1 MWRLLALPGTIPAN
15 TGRIG
20 GESDWVHVDRDHPRE
35 YGENSRH
42 ERLID
47 VPIGPSPRI
56 RGELEP
62 ADSCVHGIGTIPA
75 NTGRITS
82 SVIFGISDTDHPR
95 EYGENATYTYGKFEV
110 KGPSPRI
117 RGEFAAVVL
126 PFICLRTIPANT
138 GRICFQAASSNSGRD
153 HPREYGENRGKE

>member
-1 MWRLLALPGTIPAN
+1 MLQLAAASMSKFGPSPRIRGEYSLIIKRTLPTRTIPAN

-75 NTGRITS
+75 NTGRIS
-82 SVIFGISDTDHPR
+82 GDGHVP
-95 EYGENATYTYGKFEV
+95 
-110 KGPSPRI
+110 
-117 RGEFAAVVL
+117 L
-126 PFICLRTIPANT
+126 C
-138 GRICFQAASSNSGRD
+138 GRD
-153 HPREYGENRGKE
+153 HPREYGENGWARHPEHLHVGTIPANTGRIQHA

>member
-1 MWRLLALPGTIPAN
+1 MCLFAVGTIPAN
-15 TGRIG
+15 TGRMDGHDTQSIYT
-20 GESDWVHVDRDHPRE
+20 W
-35 YGENSRH
+35 
-42 ERLID
+42 
-47 VPIGPSPRI
+47 GPSPRI
-56 RGELEP
+56 RGESSMPRLHNRT
-62 ADSCVHGIGTIPA
+62 DGTIPA